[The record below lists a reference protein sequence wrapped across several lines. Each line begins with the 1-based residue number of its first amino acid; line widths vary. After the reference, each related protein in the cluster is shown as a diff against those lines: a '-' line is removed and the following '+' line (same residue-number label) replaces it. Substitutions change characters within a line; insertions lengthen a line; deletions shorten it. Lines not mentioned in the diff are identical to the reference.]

1 MLYSSIILLL
11 LLLSYHY
18 DVCNNTRNRDFWF
31 KFVLVVF
38 VCVAGFRWRLGIDT
52 PVYIDR
58 FYYQTPALS
67 KLTFDDMTES
77 PLFVLLNSIVF
88 TMGGRFY
95 VVQLIHAA
103 FVNCL
108 IFFYFKKHSKFLF
121 TCILFYSIMCYTNF
135 NMEIMKASMGIAI
148 SLFAYDYI
156 LDKKWIKGYFLI
168 LLAILFHSQFLP
180 LLLAP
185 LLFSIKLDK
194 WGFLLFLFAFMIGEG
209 LLLFLGQYSV
219 LLNFDLLE
227 NKLSS
232 YSSSSSYGTQGGN
245 INFIIVNLFP
255 YMLYSVLSVLFTRK
269 YSKNINLLRFE
280 PLVVVGLFFIVL
292 RLNLEIAYRYVD
304 CFKVYFILFYS
315 EMFCLIAKS
324 VNRRSRFFA
333 YITSTI
339 VFSILFMVCVGMRYF
354 VSSGSGFRYYPY
366 TSIFDREINKEREIR
381 YSELNPLRH
390 PNANTNEY

>member
-31 KFVLVVF
+31 IFVLVVF

-52 PVYIDR
+52 PVYMER
-58 FYYQTPALS
+58 FYYLTPTIS

-95 VVQLIHAA
+95 IVQLIHAA

-156 LDKKWIKGYFLI
+156 LENKWIKGYLLI
-168 LLAILFHSQFLP
+168 LLAILFHFQFLV
-180 LLLAP
+180 LLIVP
-185 LLFSIKLDK
+185 LLFSIKFDK
-194 WGFLLFLFAFMIGEG
+194 RGFLLLLFAFIIGEG
-209 LLLFLGQYSV
+209 LLHFFGQYSV

-227 NKLSS
+227 NKVST
-232 YSSSSSYGTQGGN
+232 YS
-245 INFIIVNLFP
+245 
-255 YMLYSVLSVLFTRK
+255 
-269 YSKNINLLRFE
+269 
-280 PLVVVGLFFIVL
+280 
-292 RLNLEIAYRYVD
+292 
-304 CFKVYFILFYS
+304 
-315 EMFCLIAKS
+315 
-324 VNRRSRFFA
+324 
-333 YITSTI
+333 
-339 VFSILFMVCVGMRYF
+339 
-354 VSSGSGFRYYPY
+354 
-366 TSIFDREINKEREIR
+366 NKEDFV
-381 YSELNPLRH
+381 
-390 PNANTNEY
+390 